1 MLLTGTY
8 PRTLDEKKRLAL
20 PRKVREQL
28 GEPETLYVSPGLDQC
43 LWLHTRQDL
52 DQLAENLDQTPA
64 TDADARVFRRL
75 FFARTDLVD
84 VDGNGRILISE
95 RMLRFAGLEHEVV
108 LIGDRNHLELW
119 DSRRWQQ
126 YLEQHA
132 PRFDAV
138 AEAAFRK

>member
-1 MLLTGTY
+1 
-8 PRTLDEKKRLAL
+8 
-20 PRKVREQL
+20 L

-43 LWLHTRQDL
+43 LWLHTLQDL
-52 DQLAENLDQTPA
+52 DQLAEKLDQTPA

-75 FFARTDLVD
+75 FFAQTDPVD

-95 RMLRFAGLEHEVV
+95 RMLRFAGLEREAV
-108 LIGDRNHLELW
+108 LIGNRNHLELW
-119 DSRRWQQ
+119 DSRRWQE
-126 YLEQHA
+126 YLERHA

>member
-1 MLLTGTY
+1 
-8 PRTLDEKKRLAL
+8 
-20 PRKVREQL
+20 
-28 GEPETLYVSPGLDQC
+28 
-43 LWLHTRQDL
+43 
-52 DQLAENLDQTPA
+52 
-64 TDADARVFRRL
+64 FRRL